1 MTETTALPGAFR
13 LSLIPGPA
21 PMKPDPPSGME
32 ADYTPHGKVSG
43 FRSGGVPDLKL
54 AAASFP

>member
-1 MTETTALPGAFR
+1 MTATTALPGAFR

-21 PMKPDPPSGME
+21 PMKPDPPSGIE
-32 ADYTPHGKVSG
+32 ADYTPHGKVPG
-43 FRSGGVPDLKL
+43 LRSDGLPDLKL

>member
-1 MTETTALPGAFR
+1 MTAATALPGAFR

-32 ADYTPHGKVSG
+32 ADYTPDGNISG
-43 FRSGGVPDLKL
+43 FRSGGVLNQQL